1 MNGENYEIYET
12 NANGENSGK
21 SDMIVIMK
29 KSFLLFLIPAFSL
42 TC

>member
-1 MNGENYEIYET
+1 VNGENYETCEM
-12 NANGENSGK
+12 NANDENSEK

-29 KSFLLFLIPAFSL
+29 KRFWLFLIPAFSL

>member
-1 MNGENYEIYET
+1 MNGENYETCEM

-29 KSFLLFLIPAFSL
+29 KIILLFLIPTFSL